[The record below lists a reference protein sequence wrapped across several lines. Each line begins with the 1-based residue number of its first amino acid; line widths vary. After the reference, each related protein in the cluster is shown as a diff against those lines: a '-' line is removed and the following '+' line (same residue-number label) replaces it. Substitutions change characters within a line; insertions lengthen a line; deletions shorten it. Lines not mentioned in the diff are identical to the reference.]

1 MRRIDADNWAAI
13 SPYLDQALDLS
24 EDELARWLVAVEKE
38 NPALARDLQSLID
51 DHRAADRSKF
61 LEGTAP
67 PHPLPAAGT
76 KVGAYTLV
84 APIGHGGMGTVWLAR
99 RSDGRFDGPAAVK
112 LLNVALAG
120 SEGEARFRREGQI
133 LARVTHPHIAHL
145 IDAGVLPAGQL
156 YLVLEYV
163 EGQPIDAYCAGRAL
177 EAAARID
184 LFLQVL
190 DAVAHAHANLVIH
203 RDLKPSNV
211 LVRDDGHVKL
221 LDFGIATLVESE
233 GEMATRL
240 TREGGRAMT
249 PAFAAPE
256 QIAGERITT
265 ATDVYALGVLL
276 YVLLTGRHPAGDA
289 VQSPLALVKAI
300 AESEP
305 PRVSDAAGTAAARR
319 ALRGDLD
326 TILAKALKKSP
337 QERYG
342 SVSAMADDLMRS
354 RRHEPIAARA
364 RQLTLPR
371 GEVRAPPPGVRYRDG
386 GDSRHAFCR
395 AVCDEPA
402 ARDRRA
408 PVRAGPPAR
417 QQAVRYRRPGPG
429 IARQRQSATADCRHV
444 TRVPAPGRSRRAR
457 RCRSRARDRHRVH
470 AGRAG
475 AGRANL
481 RQSRPARSGGR
492 DAAHGVALHRC
503 GPCRETARPH
513 SHASRRANR
522 TRPHDSPRAQGWRR
536 RGGESGARVGA
547 PARPVPRLRADRS
560 PREGAGRHHD
570 DERGEPVPAVR

>member
-133 LARVTHPHIAHL
+133 LARVRL
-145 IDAGVLPAGQL
+145 GVR
-156 YLVLEYV
+156 
-163 EGQPIDAYCAGRAL
+163 DGR
-177 EAAARID
+177 RP
-184 LFLQVL
+184 
-190 DAVAHAHANLVIH
+190 DAVA
-203 RDLKPSNV
+203 
-211 LVRDDGHVKL
+211 
-221 LDFGIATLVESE
+221 
-233 GEMATRL
+233 
-240 TREGGRAMT
+240 
-249 PAFAAPE
+249 
-256 QIAGERITT
+256 
-265 ATDVYALGVLL
+265 
-276 YVLLTGRHPAGDA
+276 
-289 VQSPLALVKAI
+289 
-300 AESEP
+300 P
-305 PRVSDAAGTAAARR
+305 PRADRGAG
-319 ALRGDLD
+319 
-326 TILAKALKKSP
+326 
-337 QERYG
+337 
-342 SVSAMADDLMRS
+342 
-354 RRHEPIAARA
+354 

-444 TRVPAPGRSRRAR
+444 TR
-457 RCRSRARDRHRVH
+457 
-470 AGRAG
+470 
-475 AGRANL
+475 
-481 RQSRPARSGGR
+481 
-492 DAAHGVALHRC
+492 
-503 GPCRETARPH
+503 
-513 SHASRRANR
+513 
-522 TRPHDSPRAQGWRR
+522 
-536 RGGESGARVGA
+536 
-547 PARPVPRLRADRS
+547 
-560 PREGAGRHHD
+560 
-570 DERGEPVPAVR
+570 

>member
-1 MRRIDADNWAAI
+1 MRPFDAHKWAAI

-24 EDELARWLVAVEKE
+24 EDERARWLAGVERE
-38 NPALARDLQSLID
+38 NPSLARDLRSLID

-61 LEGTAP
+61 LEDTV
-67 PHPLPAAGT
+67 LPQPVAGT

-112 LLNVALAG
+112 LLNVALAA

-133 LARVTHPHIAHL
+133 LARLTHPHIAHL
-145 IDAGVLPAGQL
+145 IDAGVSPAGQL

-177 EAAARID
+177 EAPARID

-211 LVRDDGHVKL
+211 LVRDDGRVKL
-221 LDFGIATLVESE
+221 LDFGIATLVDSE

-289 VQSPLALVKAI
+289 AQSPLALVKAI

-305 PRVSDAAGTAAARR
+305 PRASDAAGAA
-319 ALRGDLD
+319 
-326 TILAKALKKSP
+326 
-337 QERYG
+337 
-342 SVSAMADDLMRS
+342 
-354 RRHEPIAARA
+354 
-364 RQLTLPR
+364 
-371 GEVRAPPPGVRYRDG
+371 
-386 GDSRHAFCR
+386 
-395 AVCDEPA
+395 
-402 ARDRRA
+402 
-408 PVRAGPPAR
+408 
-417 QQAVRYRRPGPG
+417 
-429 IARQRQSATADCRHV
+429 
-444 TRVPAPGRSRRAR
+444 
-457 RCRSRARDRHRVH
+457 
-470 AGRAG
+470 
-475 AGRANL
+475 
-481 RQSRPARSGGR
+481 
-492 DAAHGVALHRC
+492 
-503 GPCRETARPH
+503 
-513 SHASRRANR
+513 
-522 TRPHDSPRAQGWRR
+522 
-536 RGGESGARVGA
+536 
-547 PARPVPRLRADRS
+547 
-560 PREGAGRHHD
+560 
-570 DERGEPVPAVR
+570 